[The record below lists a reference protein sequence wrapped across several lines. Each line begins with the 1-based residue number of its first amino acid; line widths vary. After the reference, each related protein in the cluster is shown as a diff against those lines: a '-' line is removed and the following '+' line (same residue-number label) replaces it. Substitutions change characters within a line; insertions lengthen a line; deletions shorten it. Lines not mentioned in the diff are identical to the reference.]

1 MQRREFLTLAATS
14 PLATTQSV
22 SAATEPDEEDLSKD
36 YFSAL
41 PASRTERRTA
51 VKDCANQICE
61 TTHLIS
67 QNELD
72 QLAQTGEGADEVLQT
87 AQFTVKILNDYNITT
102 AVTEAD
108 IETARWDVSDY
119 TRYVPLVQS
128 YINLRETACA
138 VHIEKPET
146 VRDFLF
152 ATLAFG
158 LEVALWTTGAPYKLA
173 WRGTRYIANR
183 TFLRFAHHSC
193 SGCIAFAMS
202 ELHWAIRGTVYG
214 VVDDDQVE
222 FVWKQIQAMNQT
234 AATLDER
241 GGQYQVELDRSDVV
255 ALLDESDKEGI
266 SAGPM
271 PREKD
276 DGILDGFLPEVPSLD
291 NLFDFPSFEGL
302 F

>member
-1 MQRREFLTLAATS
+1 MQRRKFLALAASS
-14 PLATTQSV
+14 PLVTTQSV
-22 SAATEPDEEDLSKD
+22 SAATELEEEDLSKN

-51 VKDCANQICE
+51 VKDSANQICE
-61 TTHLIS
+61 TTQFIS
-67 QNELD
+67 QNELE
-72 QLAQTGEGADEVLQT
+72 QLADMGKGVDEALQT

-128 YINLRETACA
+128 YMNLRETACA

-146 VRDFLF
+146 VRAFLF

-173 WRGTRYIANR
+173 WRGTRYVANR
-183 TFLRFAHHSC
+183 TFLRFAHHGC

-214 VVDDDQVE
+214 VVEDDQFE

-234 AATLDER
+234 AASLGDK
-241 GGQYQVELDRSDVV
+241 GGQYRVELDRSDVV
-255 ALLDESDKEGI
+255 ALLDESDKDGI
-266 SAGPM
+266 SGGPM

-276 DGILDGFLPEVPSLD
+276 NGILDGILPEVPS
-291 NLFDFPSFEGL
+291 FDDLVDFSSFEDL
-302 F
+302 L